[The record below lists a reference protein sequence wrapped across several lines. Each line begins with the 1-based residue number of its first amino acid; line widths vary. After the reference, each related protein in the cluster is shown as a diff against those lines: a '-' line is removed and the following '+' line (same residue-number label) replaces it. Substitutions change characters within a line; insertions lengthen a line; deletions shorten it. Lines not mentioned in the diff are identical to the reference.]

1 MPHPI
6 FNVALGLKFINT
18 CNGSKG
24 FGGQPFPSPCHAST
38 AAQQCSVTGQQAA
51 ASAAATTMLAVHPTV
66 CNPSCQPMCVM
77 EFMHNILAVTAEPA
91 SGCLTHHNTSRVV
104 HIAAAVG
111 AVLLQWWMW
120 EVVVLLAGLLP
131 NAEVAVAVTGLSTQ
145 IQTIPWILCYSLG
158 TATATRVAQ
167 ALGAGDADKAA
178 RLCRWVGWLMQSGGS
193 CS

>member
-1 MPHPI
+1 LENLEQSHE
-6 FNVALGLKFINT
+6 LQL
-18 CNGSKG
+18 
-24 FGGQPFPSPCHAST
+24 
-38 AAQQCSVTGQQAA
+38 TGM
-51 ASAAATTMLAVHPTV
+51 S
-66 CNPSCQPMCVM
+66 
-77 EFMHNILAVTAEPA
+77 
-91 SGCLTHHNTSRVV
+91 V
-104 HIAAAVG
+104 HIRTCKPAGANPTHPVHALVAVG

-178 RLCRWVGWLMQSGGS
+178 RLCRWVGWGGRSLRPGGSLVAAWWQPGGS
-193 CS
+193 CVHSRSEERGSSRVARKRHI